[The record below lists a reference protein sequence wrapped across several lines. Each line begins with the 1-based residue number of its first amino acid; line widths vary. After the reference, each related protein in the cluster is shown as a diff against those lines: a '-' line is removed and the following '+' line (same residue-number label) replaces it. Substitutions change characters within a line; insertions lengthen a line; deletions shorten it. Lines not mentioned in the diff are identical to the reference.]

1 MIFEKHY
8 EELTGDITLNGV
20 IPFANSTPIDISFL
34 GKKFRKIL
42 KNESIT
48 CNTFMNVAY
57 EKQQYFDGSVL
68 IWKLQ
73 DMETSVFLIEEK
85 KLFVKGKHF
94 WVYCVGI
101 IE

>member
-8 EELTGDITLNGV
+8 EEQTSDITLNGV

-57 EKQQYFDGSVL
+57 EKQQDFDGSVL

>member
-8 EELTGDITLNGV
+8 EELTNDITLNGV

-42 KNESIT
+42 KNESIK

-57 EKQQYFDGSVL
+57 EKQQDFDDSVL